1 MKKTQFQEIYVSA
14 FADSAPWRKWF
25 FSEVVRRDDEIFI
38 VDDAAGKPSAALL
51 MQPYAFQYAGAE
63 LPSVYISCVATRP
76 EARTRGLASEAV
88 CRALDSAR
96 CRGYA
101 LSLIHISE
109 PTRLL

>member
-51 MQPYAFQYAGAE
+51 M
-63 LPSVYISCVATRP
+63 
-76 EARTRGLASEAV
+76 
-88 CRALDSAR
+88 
-96 CRGYA
+96 
-101 LSLIHISE
+101 
-109 PTRLL
+109 

>member
-51 MQPYAFQYAGAE
+51 MQPYAFQYDKARRKRVTA
-63 LPSVYISCVATRP
+63 LRP
-76 EARTRGLASEAV
+76 TPFIPTEAV
-88 CRALDSAR
+88 NTAVSYLPPV
-96 CRGYA
+96 
-101 LSLIHISE
+101 LSFDTASTSF
-109 PTRLL
+109 PKGMPRP